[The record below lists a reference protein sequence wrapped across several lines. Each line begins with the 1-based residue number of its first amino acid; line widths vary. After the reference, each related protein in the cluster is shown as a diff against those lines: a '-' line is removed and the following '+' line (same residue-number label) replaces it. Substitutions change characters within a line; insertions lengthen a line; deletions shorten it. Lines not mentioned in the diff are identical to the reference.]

1 MTKDSL
7 KEAFADHSVA
17 MELKMLLR
25 DADSGHFK
33 INGLVGSGL
42 SMFVQGVISHLRGSH
57 LIVANDREEAAYLHN
72 DFLSIL
78 PENKL
83 HFLPASSRTPY
94 REDKTNDVDVL
105 QRTEALDAVT
115 HRKEVIVITYPE
127 ALSERV
133 VTRKELKSKT
143 LDIKVGDEIPREF
156 INELLDEYKFEHED
170 FVAKPG
176 DYAIRGGIVDIFSY
190 NHDLPYRIEFF
201 GDEVDSIRTFDP
213 ATQLSDH
220 NYKKISIVPDV
231 RNQVLIE
238 NRINVLDFFTP
249 STTLWFKDVQFTL
262 DRIEKEFNLA
272 VELYPKTDQK
282 ETVQL
287 PPEELFIWG
296 KKVLEI
302 IESRK
307 IVEIGMNNFFT
318 DAQKMLVHQT
328 PQPVFNK
335 NFELLSENFEENT
348 VLGIQNVIASSS
360 AKQIDRLHTIF
371 EDLEKKHT
379 FSPILLDL
387 HQGFIDNDLKIAC
400 YTDHQIFERFHRF
413 HLKEGFKKSQQDI
426 TLQDLAKLEKGDFVT
441 HVDHGIG
448 KFAGLVK
455 VDNNGKKQE
464 AIKLI
469 YRDNDVLYVSIH
481 SLHRIARFTGKDGRE
496 PKVHKIGSPAWK
508 NTKQKTKSRIKIIAY
523 DLIKLY
529 AERKTVKGFRFLPDS
544 YLQHELEASF
554 IYEDTPDQEKS
565 TLDVK
570 ADMESETPMDRLVC
584 GDVGFGKTEIAIRAA
599 FKAAVN
605 GKQVAVLVPTT
616 ILAMQHHRSFSERL
630 KDFPVTV
637 EYVNRFRSTAQTKEV
652 LRKLKDGKVDILIGT
667 HRIVGKDVEFN
678 DLGLLII
685 DEEQKFGVGVKDKL
699 KNLKSNVDTL
709 TLTATPIPRT
719 LQFSM
724 MGARDLSVISTPPP
738 NRQPVETEVHTFNEQ
753 VIKDAISYEI
763 GRDGQVFIVNNR
775 VANLEE
781 IANLVRRLVPGAR
794 VLTGHGQ
801 LDGKELEKRM
811 ISFVNGEYDVLVA
824 TTIIESGL
832 DISNA
837 NTILI
842 NNAHHFGLSDLHQMR
857 GRVGRSNRKAFCYLI
872 APPMSTL
879 TNEGRKRLEAISQFS
894 DLGSGIN
901 IAMRDLDI
909 RGAGDLL
916 GGEQTGFISEIG
928 FEMYQ
933 KILDEAIEELKEKE
947 FKDMYA
953 HEEKEYVRDTALE
966 SDLEILIPDA
976 YVQNVSER
984 LKLYKILADAKTN
997 VDLDVFAKQM
1007 IDRFGPLPKETQ
1019 LLINSVQL
1027 KWKAKDIGFEKL
1039 VLKRN
1044 KLIGYFVSNQQSS
1057 YYESAHFH
1065 RVLDFVQRYPQKAQ
1079 LKEKNSKLS
1088 LVFEQVTDLQFA
1100 NNLLEAIL
1108 TFDKK
1113 NEK

>member
-17 MELKMLLR
+17 TELKMYLR
-25 DADSGHFK
+25 DAESGHFK

-42 SMFVQGVISHLRGSH
+42 SLFVQGVITHLRGSH

-78 PENKL
+78 PESKL

-94 REDKTNDVDVL
+94 REDRTNDVDVL
-105 QRTEALDAVT
+105 QRTETLDAVS
-115 HRKEVIVITYPE
+115 HRKEVVVITYPE
-127 ALSERV
+127 ALSEMV

-143 LDIKVGDEIPREF
+143 LEIKVGDEIPRDF
-156 INELLDEYKFEHED
+156 INELLEEYKFVHED

-190 NHDLPYRIEFF
+190 NHDLPYRVEFF
-201 GDEVDSIRTFDP
+201 GDEVDSIRSFDP

-220 NYKKISIVPDV
+220 NYNNISIVPDV

-238 NRINVLDFFTP
+238 NRINIIDFFTP
-249 STTLWFKDVQFTL
+249 STTLWFKDVQFAL
-262 DRIEKEFNLA
+262 DRVEREFNLA
-272 VELYPKTDQK
+272 VELYPKTEKK
-282 ETVQL
+282 ETIQL
-287 PPEELFIWG
+287 PPEKLYVWA
-296 KKVLEI
+296 KKIIEI
-302 IESRK
+302 IGHRK
-307 IVEIGMNNFFT
+307 IVEIGMNNYYS
-318 DAQKMLVHQT
+318 DALKLSVNQT
-328 PQPVFNK
+328 PQPHFNK
-335 NFELLSENFEENT
+335 NFDLLSENFEENKS
-348 VLGIQNVIASSS
+348 LGIQNVIASSS
-360 AKQIDRLHTIF
+360 AKQIDRLHNIF
-371 EDLEKKHT
+371 EDLEKQHN

-426 TLQDLAKLEKGDFVT
+426 TLQDLAKLETGDYVT
-441 HVDHGIG
+441 HVDHGVG

-481 SLHRIARFTGKDGRE
+481 SLHRISRFSGKDGKV
-496 PKVHKIGSPAWK
+496 PSVHKIGSPAWK

-523 DLIKLY
+523 DLIRLY
-529 AERKTVKGFRFLPDS
+529 AERKTVKGFQFLPDS

-565 TLDVK
+565 TIDVK
-570 ADMESETPMDRLVC
+570 ADMESETPMDRLIC
-584 GDVGFGKTEIAIRAA
+584 GDVGFGKTEIAVRAA

-605 GKQVAVLVPTT
+605 GKQVAILVPTT
-616 ILAMQHHRSFSERL
+616 ILASQHYRSFSKRL
-630 KDFPVTV
+630 EDFPVTI
-637 EYVNRFRSTAQTKEV
+637 EYLNRFRTSTQTKDV
-652 LRKLKDGKVDILIGT
+652 IRKLKEGKVDILIGT
-667 HRIVGKDVEFN
+667 HRIVGKDVEFK

-699 KNLKSNVDTL
+699 KNLKKNLDTL

-738 NRQPVETEVHTFNEQ
+738 NRQPVETEVHTFTEQ
-753 VIKDAISYEI
+753 IFKDAISYEL
-763 GRDGQVFIVNNR
+763 GRDGQVFVVNNR

-781 IANLVRRLVPGAR
+781 IANLVRRAVPGAR
-794 VLTGHGQ
+794 VITGHGQ
-801 LDGKELEKRM
+801 LEGPELEKRM
-811 ISFVNGEYDVLVA
+811 LAFVNGEYDVLVA

-832 DISNA
+832 DIPNA

-872 APPMSTL
+872 APPMSAL
-879 TNEGRKRLEAISQFS
+879 TGEGRKRMEAISQFS

-916 GGEQTGFISEIG
+916 GGEQTGFINEVG

-947 FKDMYA
+947 FKDLYA

-984 LKLYKILADAKTN
+984 LKLYKILAEAKTIG
-997 VDLDVFAKQM
+997 DLTTFAKQM
-1007 IDRFGPLPKETQ
+1007 MDRFGPLPEETE
-1019 LLINSVQL
+1019 LLIDSVKL

-1039 VLKRN
+1039 VLKSN
-1044 KLIGYFVSNQQSS
+1044 KLIGYFVSDQQSS
-1057 YYESAHFH
+1057 YYESSHFH
-1065 RVLDFVQRYPQKAQ
+1065 KVLDFVQRYPKRAQ

-1088 LVFEQVTDLQFA
+1088 LVFEQVKDIHMA
-1100 NNLLEAIL
+1100 NNLLEGIIN
-1108 TFDKK
+1108 FEKK
-1113 NEK
+1113 

>member
-1 MTKDSL
+1 MTKESI
-7 KEAFADHSVA
+7 KEAFAEHPIA
-17 MELKMLLR
+17 MELMMYLR
-25 DADSGHFK
+25 DADSGQFK
-33 INGLVGSGL
+33 INGLVGSGASL
-42 SMFVQGVISHLRGSH
+42 LINGVISHLRGSH

-72 DFLSIL
+72 DFLALL

-94 REDKTNDVDVL
+94 REDKVNDVDVL
-105 QRTEALDAVT
+105 QRTETLDAVS
-115 HRKEVIVITYPE
+115 HRKEVVVITYPE

-143 LDIKVGDEIPREF
+143 LDIQVGDEIALDF
-156 INELLDEYKFEHED
+156 INELLDEYRFERED
-170 FVAKPG
+170 FVSKPG
-176 DYAIRGGIVDIFSY
+176 EYAIRGGIVDIFSY
-190 NHDLPYRIEFF
+190 NHDLPYRVEFF

-213 ATQLSDH
+213 ASQLSDH
-220 NYKKISIVPDV
+220 NYQKISIVPDV
-231 RNQVLIE
+231 RDQMLVE
-238 NRINVLDFFTP
+238 NRINVLEFFTP
-249 STTLWFKDVQFTL
+249 STTIWFKDVQFAI
-262 DRIEKEFNLA
+262 DRVEKEFDLA
-272 VELYPKTDQK
+272 VELYPKTEHK
-282 ETVQL
+282 ETIML
-287 PPEELFIWG
+287 PPEELYIWG
-296 KKVLEI
+296 KKVAEI
-302 IESRK
+302 CEQK
-307 IVEIGMNNFFT
+307 KVVEYGLNNYYSNAT
-318 DAQKMLVHQT
+318 SVHVKQS

-335 NFELLSENFEENT
+335 NFELLSEQFEENT
-348 VLGIQNVIASSS
+348 KSGIQNVIASSS
-360 AKQIDRLHTIF
+360 AKQIDRLHNIF
-371 EDLEKKHT
+371 EDLERQHT

-387 HQGFIDNDLKIAC
+387 HQGFVDQNLKIAC

-426 TLQDLAKLEKGDFVT
+426 TLQDLAKLETGDYVT

-481 SLHRIARFTGKDGRE
+481 SLHRIARYTGKEGTE

-508 NTKQKTKSRIKIIAY
+508 NTKSKTKSKIKKIAY
-523 DLIKLY
+523 NLIKLY
-529 AERKTVKGFRFLPDS
+529 AQRKSVKGFQYAPDS

-570 ADMESETPMDRLVC
+570 TDMESETPMDRLVC

-616 ILAMQHHRSFSERL
+616 ILAMQHHKSFSKRL
-630 KDFPVTV
+630 EDFPVTV
-637 EYVNRFRSTAQTKEV
+637 EYVNRFRTAGQTKEV

-667 HRIVGKDVEFN
+667 HRIVGKDVEFK

-685 DEEQKFGVGVKDKL
+685 DEEQKFGVAVKDKL
-699 KNLKSNVDTL
+699 KTLKANVDTL

-753 VIKDAISYEI
+753 IFKDAISYEI
-763 GRDGQVFIVNNR
+763 ARDGQVFIVNNR

-781 IANLVRRLVPGAR
+781 IANLVRRVVPGTR
-794 VLTGHGQ
+794 VVTGHGQ
-801 LDGKELEKRM
+801 LEGKELEKRM
-811 ISFVNGEYDVLVA
+811 MAFVNGEYDVLVA

-832 DISNA
+832 DIPNA

-872 APPMSTL
+872 APPMSAL
-879 TNEGRKRLEAISQFS
+879 TTEGRKRLEAISQFS

-933 KILDEAIEELKEKE
+933 KILDEAIEELKENE
-947 FKDMYA
+947 FKEMYA
-953 HEEKEYVRDTALE
+953 SEEKEYVRDTALE
-966 SDLEILIPDA
+966 SDLEILIPDR
-976 YVQNVSER
+976 YVQNVAER
-984 LKLYKILADAKTN
+984 LKLYKVLADSKTEQ
-997 VDLDVFAKQM
+997 DLEVFTKQL
-1007 IDRFGPLPKETQ
+1007 IDRFGPLPEETK
-1019 LLINSVQL
+1019 LLIESVKL
-1027 KWKAKDIGFEKL
+1027 KWKARDIGFEKL
-1039 VLKRN
+1039 VLKSN

-1079 LKEKNSKLS
+1079 LKEKSGKLS
-1088 LVFEQVTDLQFA
+1088 LVFEQVTELNFA
-1100 NNLLEAIL
+1100 NDLLQGIL
-1108 TFDKK
+1108 GFDSKK
-1113 NEK
+1113 